1 VDYVIFIDNQKM
13 TERRNGVLAE
23 ITVAE
28 ESSLI
33 TQAQR
38 GDREAFAEL
47 VCRYRAGAINVVY
60 RMCGDS
66 NLAEDAA
73 QVAFIRAWQNLPK
86 FQPRAAFRCWLYR
99 IALNAARDMLRR
111 EKPEVDID
119 DLFLALPGDKVETHV
134 EQQER
139 AQQVR
144 QAVLSLPEAS
154 RAALVLR
161 EYEGLSYQEIG
172 EALEIST
179 GTVMSRLN
187 YARGRLAELLNPLL
201 EEV

>member
-1 VDYVIFIDNQKM
+1 MLIETKDGM
-13 TERRNGVLAE
+13 GVVVNRTA
-23 ITVAE
+23 VE
-28 ESSLI
+28 ESGLI
-33 TQAQR
+33 TQAQQ
-38 GDREAFAEL
+38 GDRDAFAEL
-47 VCRYRAGAINVVY
+47 VCRHRAGVINVVY
-60 RMCGDS
+60 RMCGDAS
-66 NLAEDAA
+66 LAEDAA
-73 QVAFIRAWQNLPK
+73 QVAFIRAWQALPK

-99 IALNAARDMLRR
+99 IAVNAAHDMLRR
-111 EKPEVDID
+111 EKPEVTLD
-119 DLFLALPGDKVETHV
+119 DLSLASPAERVETQV

-139 AQQVR
+139 VRRVR

-161 EYEGLSYQEIG
+161 EYEGLSYQEIA

-201 EEV
+201 LEEV

>member
-1 VDYVIFIDNQKM
+1 MIIK
-13 TERRNGVLAE
+13 TPKKGNGVLTDIAV
-23 ITVAE
+23 IE

-33 TQAQR
+33 TQAQQGNR
-38 GDREAFAEL
+38 DAFADL
-47 VCRYRAGAINVVY
+47 VCRHRAGVVNVVY
-60 RMCGDS
+60 RMCGDAS
-66 NLAEDAA
+66 LAEDAA

-86 FQPRAAFRCWLYR
+86 FQPRAPFRGWLYQ

-111 EKPEVDID
+111 EKPQVDIEE
-119 DLFLALPGDKVETHV
+119 LPLAGPAEKVETRV

-139 AQQVR
+139 ARQVR
-144 QAVLSLPEAS
+144 QAVLSLPEAC

-161 EYEGLSYQEIG
+161 EYEGLSYQEIAS
-172 EALEIST
+172 ALDISA
-179 GTVMSRLN
+179 GTVMSRLH

>member
-1 VDYVIFIDNQKM
+1 M
-13 TERRNGVLAE
+13 GVLANL
-23 ITVAE
+23 TAVE

-33 TQAQR
+33 LQAQQ
-38 GDREAFAEL
+38 GDREAFADL
-47 VCRYRAGAINVVY
+47 VCRHRAGVINVVY
-60 RMCGDS
+60 RMCGDAS
-66 NLAEDAA
+66 LAEDAA
-73 QVAFIRAWQNLPK
+73 QAAFMRAWQNLPK
-86 FQPRAAFRCWLYR
+86 FQPRAPFRCWLYR

-111 EKPEVDID
+111 EKPDVAID
-119 DLFLALPGDKVETHV
+119 DLFLASPAEKVEAQV

-139 AQQVR
+139 ARRVR

-161 EYEGLSYQEIG
+161 EYEGLSYQEIA

-187 YARGRLAELLNPLL
+187 YARGRLIEMLKPVL

>member
-1 VDYVIFIDNQKM
+1 M
-13 TERRNGVLAE
+13 LAN
-23 ITVAE
+23 ITVVE

-33 TQAQR
+33 TQAQQ
-38 GDREAFAEL
+38 GDRDAFAEL
-47 VCRYRAGAINVVY
+47 VYRHRAGAINVVY
-60 RMCGDS
+60 RMCGDG

-86 FQPRAAFRCWLYR
+86 FQPRAAFRSWLYR
-99 IALNAARDMLRR
+99 IAINAARDMLRR
-111 EKPEVDID
+111 EKPGVDID
-119 DLFLALPGDKVETHV
+119 DLSLASPANKVEAHV
-134 EQQER
+134 EQRER
-139 AQQVR
+139 ARRVR

-161 EYEGLSYQEIG
+161 EYEGLSYQEIA
-172 EALEIST
+172 ETLDIST

-187 YARGRLAELLNPLL
+187 YARCRLAEMLNPML

>member
-1 VDYVIFIDNQKM
+1 MLNATKVGVD
-13 TERRNGVLAE
+13 VLANL
-23 ITVAE
+23 TVVE
-28 ESSLI
+28 ESRLI
-33 TQAQR
+33 TQAQQ
-38 GDREAFAEL
+38 GDREAFSEL
-47 VCRYRAGAINVVY
+47 VCRHRAGVINVVY
-60 RMCGDS
+60 RMCGDVS
-66 NLAEDAA
+66 LAEDAA

-111 EKPEVDID
+111 ERPAVAID
-119 DLFLALPGDKVETHV
+119 DLPLASPADKVETHV

-139 AQQVR
+139 TRRVR

-161 EYEGLSYQEIG
+161 EYEGLSYQEIA
-172 EALEIST
+172 EALDIST

-187 YARGRLAELLNPLL
+187 YARCRLAELLNPIL